1 MPIATQIRQIIVIGV
16 YIRKDVGAT
25 SSTCPTV
32 KVSHYLPV
40 WTSNAKHPR
49 RI

>member
-1 MPIATQIRQIIVIGV
+1 MPIATQIRQFIVLGV

-32 KVSHYLPV
+32 KVFALP
-40 WTSNAKHPR
+40 SRLDKQ
-49 RI
+49 